1 MYRCIVVSVNYKLL
15 FKQEYNW
22 NMSEREKGKDV
33 AKTIEGGGVLVGLI
47 GLLGS
52 IPAVALSGILVV
64 SSVELYKYMKKSKK

>member
-1 MYRCIVVSVNYKLL
+1 
-15 FKQEYNW
+15 
-22 NMSEREKGKDV
+22 MSEREKGKDV